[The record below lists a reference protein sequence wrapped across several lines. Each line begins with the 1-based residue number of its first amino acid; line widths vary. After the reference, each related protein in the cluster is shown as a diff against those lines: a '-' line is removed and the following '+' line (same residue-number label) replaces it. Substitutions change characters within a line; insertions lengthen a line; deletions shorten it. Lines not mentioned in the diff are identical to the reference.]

1 MPDTPDTR
9 GWIAQ
14 KLDFLFGVGWTKD
27 VARVGSLAQLAI
39 LGIATGAI
47 NLEDFG
53 KINVPFVTDHWK
65 AILSACLLINKTIS
79 WYQSAHQATA
89 TAAIQS
95 VLSPS
100 QKVIVQNIETPNA
113 K

>member
-1 MPDTPDTR
+1 MPDTPDDR
-9 GWIAQ
+9 GWVEQ
-14 KLDFLFGVGWTKD
+14 KLDFLFGKGWTKR

-79 WYQSAHQATA
+79 WYQSEHQAAA
-89 TAAIQS
+89 TAAVRAEVENAS
-95 VLSPS
+95 
-100 QKVIVQNIETPNA
+100 KV
-113 K
+113 